1 MSETTKK
8 TVENEEVA
16 VAAVEPEIV
25 EAEPEKPYTFRKLS
39 SPDIFLMTKIIG
51 KIGINE
57 FVDCFDKDGVLGF
70 IKGLTTEEKESE
82 SGAMLA
88 AASVILE
95 IANVVF
101 GNLHKCEKE
110 IYQLLEQTSNLTVE
124 EITAEGNGV
133 MFFEMLI
140 DFIKKDEFPDF
151 IKVVSKLFK

>member
-8 TVENEEVA
+8 PAKKEA
-16 VAAVEPEIV
+16 AAVVPADTVEIV
-25 EAEPEKPYTFRKLS
+25 EAEKPYTFRKLA
-39 SPDIFLMTKIIG
+39 SPDIFLMFKIIS

-57 FVDCFDKDGVLGF
+57 FTDCFDKEGVLSF
-70 IKGLTTEEKESE
+70 VKNLTAEEKAED

-88 AASVILE
+88 AAAVALE
-95 IANVVF
+95 IANVVL

-110 IYQLLEQTSNLTVE
+110 IYQLLEQTSNLTVA

-133 MFFEMLI
+133 MFFEMVI

-151 IKVVSKLFK
+151 FRVVSKLFK